1 MAEKIFGEA
10 GINAPFRL
18 RRKDR
23 KATAENVGADFGV
36 SKRRFA

>member
-10 GINAPFRL
+10 GINAPFDQRS
-18 RRKDR
+18 KDR
-23 KATAENVGADFGV
+23 RIKNVGADFGV